1 MGIGRAGYGITKALG
16 SIKPSE
22 PSKSPKNADEKR
34 NKANA
39 NPTGVNRLTVA
50 SCENVYLRRNGQV
63 LVGRWSVDPMDA
75 DIVMSPEYDGGDVD
89 CNVEACYPCWRWLS
103 CLGRSRNAN
112 GGLTNV
118 EVRPRPKRK
127 AVTFALDWDERY
139 EATLCPRCRDRMQ
152 KHYHGELCGRCGAI
166 FTINRPWSLPEL
178 KIHHGVAHGTSS
190 AVFEKR
196 LTRSEST

>member
-1 MGIGRAGYGITKALG
+1 
-16 SIKPSE
+16 
-22 PSKSPKNADEKR
+22 
-34 NKANA
+34 
-39 NPTGVNRLTVA
+39 
-50 SCENVYLRRNGQV
+50 
-63 LVGRWSVDPMDA
+63 MDA
-75 DIVMSPEYDGGDVD
+75 DIVMSPECDAVDVD

-103 CLGRSRNAN
+103 RLGRLRRRNAN
-112 GGLTNV
+112 GGRADV
-118 EVRPRPKRK
+118 EVRPKRK

-139 EATLCPRCRDRMQ
+139 EAALCPRCRDHMQ

-190 AVFEKR
+190 PVLEKR